1 MISSLEAY
9 QAGRVDQSGFEHPV
23 GTLDDQAGEAGPGRL
38 VRDEIPGREKL
49 EMDKARPGRLVR
61 DELPGRDG
69 WTARTRLVRVGWTGL
84 GHFLNP

>member
-38 VRDEIPGREKL
+38 VRDELPGREKL
-49 EMDKARPGRLVR
+49 DGQNKAGPGWL
-61 DELPGRDG
+61 D
-69 WTARTRLVRVGWTGL
+69 RVGSFPPPLTEFQAV
-84 GHFLNP
+84 FLLVEA